1 MKFSIDARGINLYK
15 GSGIG
20 TYIEN
25 LLKELLNIDNKNE
38 YSIFWT
44 GENYNNYKNK
54 NSKIIFTSK
63 KHGAF
68 YENYYYPNYISEN
81 KIDLHHIPQNGIG
94 LNNLYTSP
102 VIVTIHDLIPYIL
115 PETVGRGYL
124 ERFLKD
130 MPLIIKNSTAI
141 LTVSEYSKKDIIK
154 FFPSINEEKIFV
166 TPLAANKSYKPLN
179 KLDCSNYI
187 KNKYKIDSPFI
198 LYIGGFSTRK
208 NVKELILAFKKIQK
222 SLKKDYKLVLCGAI
236 KDEVLKLQDLCKELL
251 IDDKII
257 FTGFVIDD
265 DLPIFY
271 NASSAFIYPSLYEGF
286 GLPPLEAMS
295 CSTPV
300 IASNLTSIP
309 EVTNN
314 CAILIDPFNKDELA
328 SAIINL
334 LNSESLLEEYS
345 QKGYKNSLNFTWKNT
360 AISTLKAY
368 ESIL

>member
-1 MKFSIDARGINLYK
+1 M
-15 GSGIG
+15 
-20 TYIEN
+20 
-25 LLKELLNIDNKNE
+25 
-38 YSIFWT
+38 
-44 GENYNNYKNK
+44 
-54 NSKIIFTSK
+54 
-63 KHGAF
+63 
-68 YENYYYPNYISEN
+68 YY
-81 KIDLHHIPQNGIG
+81 L
-94 LNNLYTSP
+94 
-102 VIVTIHDLIPYIL
+102 
-115 PETVGRGYL
+115 
-124 ERFLKD
+124 F
-130 MPLIIKNSTAI
+130 
-141 LTVSEYSKKDIIK
+141 
-154 FFPSINEEKIFV
+154 
-166 TPLAANKSYKPLN
+166 
-179 KLDCSNYI
+179 
-187 KNKYKIDSPFI
+187 
-198 LYIGGFSTRK
+198 
-208 NVKELILAFKKIQK
+208 
-222 SLKKDYKLVLCGAI
+222 
-236 KDEVLKLQDLCKELL
+236 LCKELL

-368 ESIL
+368 ESII